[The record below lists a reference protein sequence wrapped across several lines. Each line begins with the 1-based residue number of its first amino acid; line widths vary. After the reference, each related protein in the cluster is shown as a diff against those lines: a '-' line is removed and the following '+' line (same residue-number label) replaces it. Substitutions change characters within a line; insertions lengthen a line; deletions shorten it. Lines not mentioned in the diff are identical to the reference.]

1 VRKVHRPGPAS
12 GVLAVSIT
20 AVIGHGPLRR
30 LLLLDPPPPGCA
42 AAAQPRLDLAYC
54 FSCADGW
61 EPAFHLHDTDGRPRP
76 LDQTMRKLPLNS
88 FEGEDVR
95 PAIAAKVMR
104 TPPRWQHKDWAMAN
118 DRENLNRIGGEP
130 TWIQDPGYPACP
142 SCRSR
147 GHHLHPVVP
156 AVRHQR
162 PRLSVHLTAKP
173 PAPTATTIAPL
184 SARIC
189 RIGGAA
195 GPEAGSSGVIRPAA
209 RALPGAA
216 STPSARL
223 RAASSARRLERSQ
236 AARARCIRLRSA
248 PVSLV
253 LRYSPGGRYRVMSCT
268 RSYRQLSRTGCP
280 QPARRHVKF
289 DVPRPVMPRS
299 SRVVGARDFSSG
311 HRSRQLSASC
321 RVPGH
326 DGA

>member
-1 VRKVHRPGPAS
+1 VPVRKVHRPGPAS

-104 TPPRWQHKDWAMAN
+104 TPPRWQHQDWAMAN

-142 SCRSR
+142 SCQAAMPFQRTSPTSCGASR
-147 GHHLHPVVP
+147 
-156 AVRHQR
+156 A
-162 PRLSVHLTAKP
+162 
-173 PAPTATTIAPL
+173 
-184 SARIC
+184 
-189 RIGGAA
+189 
-195 GPEAGSSGVIRPAA
+195 
-209 RALPGAA
+209 
-216 STPSARL
+216 PSAP
-223 RAASSARRLERSQ
+223 SSF
-236 AARARCIRLRSA
+236 SA
-248 PVSLV
+248 PNGQTPCTDSYNDRATIRTHLPHW
-253 LRYSPGGRYRVMSCT
+253 LRR
-268 RSYRQLSRTGCP
+268 RSGSR
-280 QPARRHVKF
+280 F
-289 DVPRPVMPRS
+289 
-299 SRVVGARDFSSG
+299 
-311 HRSRQLSASC
+311 
-321 RVPGH
+321 
-326 DGA
+326 